1 MKKVGVQQY
10 INANTGE
17 TINVQVFEI
26 EKRDFNIEKILGGHI
41 VEVLKLLGGKKIQVV
56 MYILENRNSDNLIL
70 GTQRKIAKK
79 IGASLET
86 VNETFRILQESG
98 FLTQEGQGIY
108 KISSNI
114 MFKNSKDNGI
124 NVLYKYK
131 NF

>member
-10 INANTGE
+10 INAKTGE

-26 EKRDFNIEKILGGHI
+26 EKRDFNIEKLFGEHI

-56 MYILENRNSDNLIL
+56 IYILENRNSDNLLL
-70 GTQRKIAKK
+70 GTQRKIAKE
-79 IGASLET
+79 IGTSLET

-114 MFKNSKDNGI
+114 MFKDSKDNGI
-124 NVLYKYK
+124 NVLYKHT
-131 NF
+131 